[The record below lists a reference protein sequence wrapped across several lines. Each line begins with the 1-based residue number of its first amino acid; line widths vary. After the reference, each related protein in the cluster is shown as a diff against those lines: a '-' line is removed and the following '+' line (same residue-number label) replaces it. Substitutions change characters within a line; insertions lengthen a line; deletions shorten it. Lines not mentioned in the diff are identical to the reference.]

1 MEVEYEF
8 INISDDEV
16 AEAITAEIKEAA
28 LVIIR
33 KDLVDYIN
41 KMGMESSFKGWIAH
55 ICPENVTVDKRLE
68 LPRSDWCLLWNTE
81 IYNFKNKQDAGD
93 NMSKKRKQA

>member
-8 INISDDEV
+8 INISDEEV

-28 LVIIR
+28 LILIR

-41 KMGMESSFKGWIAH
+41 KMGLESSFKGWIAH
-55 ICPENVTVDKRLE
+55 ICPENVIVDKRLE
-68 LPRSDWCLLWNTE
+68 LPNSEWYSLWDIE
-81 IYNFKNKQDAGD
+81 INNFRNKE
-93 NMSKKRKQA
+93 M